1 MSVFGSK
8 AGAVCNLPV
17 SPEYVNV
24 SGPVPAA
31 VVELPVL
38 AGCSSVHGTA
48 TCLVPLAVALA
59 DESAVPEV
67 CEEVPIVPEV
77 GVLELVEPVDPPN
90 EMIAKST
97 FPEFGLM
104 TMSLIVPIESP
115 DEDFTSA
122 LVNWLART
130 SCCVRPVAA
139 RFLMRS
145 HVEGFDES
153 SEDLFIPVS
162 VDGLVSVEVPPEC
175 NCARTPNAK
184 HAAQN
189 AAINKCFLI
198 LAFR

>member
-8 AGAVCNLPV
+8 AGAVCNLAV

-24 SGPVPAA
+24 SCPAPAA

-48 TCLVPLAVALA
+48 TCFVPPAVALA
-59 DESAVPEV
+59 DELAVPEV
-67 CEEVPIVPEV
+67 CEEVPVVPEE
-77 GVLELVEPVDPPN
+77 GVLELVELVDPPS
-90 EMIAKST
+90 ERIAKST
-97 FPEFGLM
+97 FPEFGLIM
-104 TMSLIVPIESP
+104 TSLIVPTDSP

-139 RFLMRS
+139 RPLMRS
-145 HVEGFDES
+145 HVEGLDES
-153 SEDLFIPVS
+153 SEDLFSPVS
-162 VDGLVSVEVPPEC
+162 GDVLVSVEVPEC
-175 NCARTPNAK
+175 NCARTPSVK

-198 LAFR
+198 PAFR